1 MSYSVFPILKEFDRN
16 FVKKGNHLRDK
27 YPDVAFKDED
37 IDWYDYES
45 NEPEAIMMEQFLE
58 QYNVKNLLIT
68 TDFGK
73 GKIHKYYL
81 KGVKLKIDDNKYYLQ
96 CEKSLKL
103 ENNGFEIKYDDLKED
118 FHTLKQSEKIIDN
131 NFRLYMFFH
140 GDAKL
145 HIEINPD
152 LTVLDDYVSYFVD
165 ELLNEYND
173 ESVIY
178 KHPNGIQ
185 YYTETECIFK
195 GLTTYIREDD
205 SKTIMRFRIYKHNV
219 VEPFKKYNDEY
230 NVRSMPAKSKQITL
244 EQMKMEFKSLCY
256 HVIKNK
262 IKLTERKWYYAEH
275 LKPLFKGQNLLFY
288 YNCER
293 DNYKDDFE
301 ITSYEPKRKKDV
313 SFKNVSIKKK
323 DKHIGNF
330 ETFDDVD
337 QSIKDDITKYITE
350 KIGDD
355 FDLVFSDL
363 EVFVSELDLDIE
375 ENEEYSG
382 DYFYYDNA
390 YSFGKYTLVFNSSKY
405 IKDQCICDLQLD
417 SIDIYEIK

>member
-16 FVKKGNHLRDK
+16 FVIKRNHLRDK
-27 YPDVAFKDED
+27 YPDVAFKDDD
-37 IDWYDYES
+37 ISYYDYDS
-45 NEPEAIMMEQFLE
+45 NEPEAIMMQQFLE

-68 TDFGK
+68 TDFGN
-73 GKIHKYYL
+73 GKFFKYYL

-103 ENNGFEIKYDDLKED
+103 ENDEFEIVYGKLDSD
-118 FHTLKQSEKIIDN
+118 FHILKQSVKNNDN

-140 GDAKL
+140 GDAKI

-152 LTVLDDYVSYFVD
+152 LSILDDYVSYFVD
-165 ELLNEYND
+165 ELLSEYTD

-185 YYTETECIFK
+185 YYTETGCIYK
-195 GLTTYIREDD
+195 GLTTYIREKKSETSMDFKIQRDD
-205 SKTIMRFRIYKHNV
+205 V
-219 VEPFKKYNDEY
+219 VEPFKKYSDGY

-256 HVIKNK
+256 HVINNK
-262 IKLTERKWYYAEH
+262 VKLTERKWYHIEH
-275 LKPLFKGQNLLFY
+275 LKPLFKGQNLFFY

-293 DNYKDDFE
+293 ENYKNDFE
-301 ITSYEPKRKKDV
+301 ITDYEPKRKKDV
-313 SFKNVSIKKK
+313 SLKAVSIKKK

-337 QSIKDDITKYITE
+337 QTIKDDISKYITE
-350 KIGDD
+350 NINDD
-355 FDLVFSDL
+355 FDLVFGDL
-363 EVFVSELDLDIE
+363 EVFASELDLDLH

-382 DYFYYDNA
+382 DYFYYDNT

-417 SIDIYEIK
+417 SIDIYETK